1 MSKLALLMQYI
12 WKTHVTD
19 KRELAGESISIC
31 EEALS
36 NFEVSDDSLA
46 GVLRGHDISV
56 RDFMLLS
63 LVADQDCLDIAQLAR
78 ALGLEKDVVMRSV
91 RRLSAAALMC
101 PDPENPAGD
110 VDGRVCASST
120 GKTLARR
127 ILLTISGD
135 DE

>member
-1 MSKLALLMQYI
+1 MQYI
-12 WKTHVTD
+12 WNTRVSD
-19 KRELAGESISIC
+19 KRERAGQSISIC

-36 NFEVSDDSLA
+36 KFEVSDDSLA
-46 GVLRGHDISV
+46 GVFRRHDISV
-56 RDFMLLS
+56 TDFMLLS
-63 LVADQDCLDIAQLAR
+63 LVADQDCLDIEQLAR

-91 RRLSAAALMC
+91 GRLSAATLLC
-101 PDPENPAGD
+101 SDPETPAGN
-110 VDGRVCASST
+110 VDERVCASSA